1 MDFNPHHTVVRLSVH
16 NSSWRP
22 PGRPG
27 ALGRSKSDKNK
38 SSLLQRKLN
47 KSYQKIFFPNFT
59 KMLFFSSL
67 LSTATATAQ
76 LDLGKNGLEG
86 GGGEGGEGGE
96 IGKRGGLVL
105 YNQRDKEVTKH

>member
-47 KSYQKIFFPNFT
+47 KSYQKIFFSNFT

-86 GGGEGGEGGE
+86 GGGGRR
-96 IGKRGGLVL
+96 RGRGDWEERRSCLV
-105 YNQRDKEVTKH
+105 

>member
-1 MDFNPHHTVVRLSVH
+1 MDLNPHQTVVRLSVH

-27 ALGRSKSDKNK
+27 ALGRFKRDKNK
-38 SSLLQRKLN
+38 SSLLQQKLN
-47 KSYQKIFFPNFT
+47 KCYRNKIFSNFT

-76 LDLGKNGLEG
+76 LDLGKNG
-86 GGGEGGEGGE
+86 
-96 IGKRGGLVL
+96 
-105 YNQRDKEVTKH
+105 